1 MCAGKLSRLAGA
13 VMAPTITGSLEQLG
27 GVMRLRA
34 QILIEV
40 DAEDFVAAAN
50 HERAIQAAF
59 KNLQLEYGSA
69 QLELREVRTKTPKD
83 GATALNKMR
92 RYTGNLNQYAD

>member
-1 MCAGKLSRLAGA
+1 
-13 VMAPTITGSLEQLG
+13 
-27 GVMRLRA
+27 MRLRA

-50 HERAIQAAF
+50 HERAIQAIF
-59 KNLQLEYGSA
+59 KNLQLEYSSA
-69 QLELREVRTKTPKD
+69 QLELREVRSKAPREG
-83 GATALNKMR
+83 GASLSKMP